1 MTAAAKILS
10 DPTVGRP
17 PGFDAVRK
25 AEAWG
30 QGEVLL
36 ALEVAANAIAEARI
50 LSGDEGG
57 LKRRLA
63 PSSNADREG
72 RGPTPTHYV
81 GAWTSYALSTAS
93 PSSMAA
99 NTEQR

>member
-10 DPTVGRP
+10 DPTVGP

-63 PSSNADREG
+63 PSSMQ
-72 RGPTPTHYV
+72 
-81 GAWTSYALSTAS
+81 TARAGDQTLRT
-93 PSSMAA
+93 M
-99 NTEQR
+99 